1 MILDVRMGYS
11 GESVGKGDPPTPKKA
26 LKAAEILF
34 YLSRV
39 KVSFTSQPEDEP
51 NGSGSKRE

>member
-39 KVSFTSQPEDEP
+39 KVSFT
-51 NGSGSKRE
+51 